1 MSEQTSVNI
10 EQSTVSDEGPETVQA
25 EKLVPVGE
33 AIRYRK
39 RAQAAE
45 KELSELKQ
53 THEQQADE
61 LSVLKEKVQQLEEA
75 AEQSAADSVK
85 DTHHK
90 TQGVKESRTGGAR
103 TLLQN
108 AARQAA
114 DTGSRADVQ
123 EYLRLR
129 RNFV

>member
-1 MSEQTSVNI
+1 MSENNEPLTVNNTS
-10 EQSTVSDEGPETVQA
+10 S

-45 KELSELKQ
+45 KELEELKVSHQ
-53 THEQQADE
+53 KQDDE
-61 LSVLKEKVQQLEEA
+61 LTSLKEQLEAVQDGRVSDRPGE
-75 AEQSAADSVK
+75 SGTVR
-85 DTHHK
+85 
-90 TQGVKESRTGGAR
+90 TQGVKEARATGTR
-103 TLLQN
+103 SVLQN

-114 DTGSRADVQ
+114 GSGSRADVQ

-129 RNFV
+129 RNFL